1 MEIWV
6 LTILLL
12 QYGKTEWTLWDRFKI
27 NSDLTLQEF
36 LDWFQK
42 NHNLHI
48 SMVTSGSSLL
58 YASFHPK
65 AKLAERL
72 PKKYVVCLQLFKRG

>member
-1 MEIWV
+1 MF
-6 LTILLL
+6 LP
-12 QYGKTEWTLWDRFKI
+12 QYGSTEWTLWDRFKI
-27 NSDLTLQEF
+27 DSDLTLQEF
-36 LDWFQK
+36 LDWFQTK
-42 NHNLHI
+42 HNLHI

-72 PKKYVVCLQLFKRG
+72 PKK